1 MDWTSNGRPR
11 FEAASKTSCDHGAYE
26 HDARFAPQQVAAA
39 VIPTGRSVLEACAG
53 EDSRGRGVLAER
65 HGSPCLGLDL
75 GSGRRG
81 RGARAAQGIARRGD
95 VARSAAAERKA
106 QRVARLTSR
115 DLLAGLKP
123 RLLHRLVTA
132 FLGDTEIVT
141 LCGSMRFLPQMLD
154 EAAELTTLGVIVLAP
169 FKVIPT
175 GEQSGQLKARL
186 DRLHQV
192 KIALSHRVVIVTDT
206 SRYIGESTRSEI
218 AYAARIGRPV
228 TWAVREGG
236 VR

>member
-1 MDWTSNGRPR
+1 
-11 FEAASKTSCDHGAYE
+11 
-26 HDARFAPQQVAAA
+26 
-39 VIPTGRSVLEACAG
+39 
-53 EDSRGRGVLAER
+53 
-65 HGSPCLGLDL
+65 
-75 GSGRRG
+75 
-81 RGARAAQGIARRGD
+81 
-95 VARSAAAERKA
+95 
-106 QRVARLTSR
+106 
-115 DLLAGLKP
+115 
-123 RLLHRLVTA
+123 
-132 FLGDTEIVT
+132 
-141 LCGSMRFLPQMLD
+141 MRFLPQMLD